1 MGHEMREFRLI
12 AGIGPGGRDIAG
24 LHGQINL
31 FSLSAHDVFDGPD
44 EFGEFHGA
52 AVAHIEDGAE
62 LEAGSAFSA
71 SQRGSALGGRGR
83 MRAMTSTMSSM

>member
-52 AVAHIEDGAE
+52 AVAHIEDAPGRRA
-62 LEAGSAFSA
+62 
-71 SQRGSALGGRGR
+71 GGRIGFFRVPEGVGPGSR